1 MKYRLWFVK
10 KGVLRF
16 ISHLDVNRTM
26 MRALRSAELPMT
38 YSQGFNPRP
47 LVTFAL
53 PLSLGIE
60 SDCESMDIQTESE
73 IDCEKAVEKL
83 NRFLPPELH
92 MIDCAAPVNDPKII
106 TEATYRIV
114 LSCPKAKPMFEHF
127 WNADKVTVTKK
138 TKSGTKEIDL
148 KLLVKIGEITGKN
161 DQCEFEAIL
170 PTGVTEN
177 INPTLLTVAFDD
189 FQKTERSRPFP
200 SESFCG
206 QCASEAEVSITRIEV
221 RMKNGEKFV

>member
-47 LVTFAL
+47 LLTFAL

-73 IDCEKAVEKL
+73 IDCEKVVEKL

-92 MIDCAAPVNDPKII
+92 MISCAPPVNDPKII

-114 LSCPKAKPMFEHF
+114 FTYPGVKVKFKQF
-127 WNADKVTVTKK
+127 WNADKVIVIKK

-148 KLLVKIGEITGKN
+148 KLLVKIGKITGDSEK
-161 DQCEFEAIL
+161 CEFEAIL
-170 PTGVTEN
+170 PTGVAEN
-177 INPTLLTVAFDD
+177 INPTLLTDAFC
-189 FQKTERSRPFP
+189 E
-200 SESFCG
+200 
-206 QCASEAEVSITRIEV
+206 QCATEADVSITRIEV